1 MSWISSFIPSFF
13 NPLGAALFALII
25 PVVIFYF
32 LKLRRTRVEVS
43 SLALWQQVINDQR
56 VNAPFQKFKR
66 NILLL
71 LQLLIL
77 CLVAFAAMQPYL
89 RGNAEQLSYLPILVD
104 VSASMGA
111 VDKEGR
117 SRLDIAKAEISEI
130 VEGLLPD
137 QKLTLIAIGAS
148 ARRLTEFTDNKQI
161 LRDALAKLEVQDVP
175 SDIADGLRLAQAL
188 SRTQEIET
196 VRFYSDGNL
205 PTKPN
210 PATGKPMAEVDFD
223 LPFSVDFFQ
232 IDPPGNNI
240 GITALNARRAT
251 PETWDVFI
259 RVEGAKSGSTESE
272 VSLEANG
279 QQVGD
284 DETIVLG
291 PGEAQRLVFKV
302 DASQMQELEA
312 TLKPSGHDAIEVDN
326 KAWLSLPKGRE
337 VDVYCPGELTTY
349 RHALDALDGVD
360 VYPLADGSENVVDYD
375 LLISDKS
382 SDVGQLAGVSL
393 FIGFVPDELKD
404 KVNISDGQAEVVDW
418 QRDASILQHVQLK
431 EVVISEIPQKTEGV
445 EDAAIEELGYEILA
459 YGNKGPLLLRHRD
472 GIRVQYFLLFHT
484 DRSTLPYRVGFPVL
498 VANVMTEAMQN
509 ASLTELRA
517 PSTGV
522 LPAIE
527 VEKAQ
532 AYRVTSPSGI
542 HEMRNSDDNGLL
554 KGISAPMAGQYEIR
568 NGGDLVSKM
577 GVALLDPTET
587 RLETVD
593 TITFN
598 ELSVEAEGEK
608 ILSDKPLWTWF
619 AGFAFI
625 VLLVEWWY
633 FQKKP
638 LGIPD

>member
-1 MSWISSFIPSFF
+1 MSWFSKIIPSFF
-13 NPLGAALFALII
+13 NPFGAVLFALII
-25 PVVIFYF
+25 PVIIFYF

-66 NILLL
+66 NLLLL
-71 LQLLIL
+71 LQLLML
-77 CLVAFAAMQPYL
+77 CLVALAAMQPYL
-89 RGNAEQLSYLPILVD
+89 RGNAEQLTYLPILVD

-111 VDKEGR
+111 VDKDGK
-117 SRLDIAKAEISEI
+117 SRLDEAKAQISEI
-130 VEGLLPD
+130 IEGLLPD
-137 QKLTLIAIGAS
+137 QKLTLIALGAS

-161 LRDALAKLEVQDVP
+161 LRDALKKLQVQDVP
-175 SDIADGLRLAQAL
+175 SDVADGLRLAQAL

-223 LPFSVDFFQ
+223 LPFTVDFFQ

-251 PETWDVFI
+251 PESWDIFL
-259 RVEGAKSGSTESE
+259 RVESSLTGSTESD
-272 VSLEANG
+272 VTLKANG
-279 QQVGD
+279 QSIG
-284 DETIVLG
+284 EERIVLG

-302 DASQMQELEA
+302 NADNVQELEA
-312 TLKPSGHDAIEVDN
+312 TLKPVGHDSIQVDN
-326 KAWLSLPKGRE
+326 QAWLSLPKGRE
-337 VDVYCPGELTTY
+337 VDVYCPGELTTF
-349 RHALDALDGVD
+349 RHALDALEGVE
-360 VYPLADGSENVVDYD
+360 VFPLEDGSENVVDYD
-375 LLISDKS
+375 LLISDQE
-382 SDVGQLAGVSL
+382 SDVGKLAGVSL
-393 FIGFVPDELKD
+393 FIGVVPEELKTLITIQD
-404 KVNISDGQAEVVDW
+404 QQAEVVDW

-431 EVVISEIPQKTEGV
+431 EVVISELPTKQDGV
-445 EDAAIEELGYEILA
+445 EDASIEELGYTILA

-517 PSTGV
+517 PATGV

-527 VEKAQ
+527 VSKETS
-532 AYRVTSPSGI
+532 YRVTSPNGR
-542 HEMRNSDDNGLL
+542 HETRISDEKGVL
-554 KGISAPMAGQYEIR
+554 KGISASMAGQYEIR
-568 NGGDLVSKM
+568 DGGDLVSKV
-577 GVALLDPTET
+577 GVGLLDPTET

-625 VLLVEWWY
+625 ILLVEWWY